1 MFALTQAAS
10 LAPVRAK
17 ASIRRRTQTA
27 RTKAVNIRASST
39 DEEAADSAS
48 YRTGDGEA
56 PSGILGKLVSNLP
69 DGRKATRRR
78 SPTARVPS
86 PSRFRRGGTDGRR
99 PSAWAA

>member
-17 ASIRRRTQTA
+17 PSIRRRTQTA

-56 PSGILGKLVSNLP
+56 PSGILPRMGQFLP
-69 DGRKATRRR
+69 RAKRRR
-78 SPTARVPS
+78 SGRERNRLIS
-86 PSRFRRGGTDGRR
+86 IYRRRSGQTVYEKEETGM
-99 PSAWAA
+99 A